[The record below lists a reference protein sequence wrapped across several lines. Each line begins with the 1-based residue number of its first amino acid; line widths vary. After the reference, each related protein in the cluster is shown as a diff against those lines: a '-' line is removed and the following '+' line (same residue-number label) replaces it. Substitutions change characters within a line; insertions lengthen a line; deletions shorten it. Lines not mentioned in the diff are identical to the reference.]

1 MRHTY
6 PEFHAVESVETQVV
20 GDPNLT
26 GNPHLDLLKM
36 MFSNFTGTSI
46 IWGICIYIY
55 ISLYYIIYNTIYI
68 YTHIYIYMIIYVGNT
83 LG

>member
-26 GNPHLDLLKM
+26 GNPHPRFAEDD
-36 MFSNFTGTSI
+36 
-46 IWGICIYIY
+46 
-55 ISLYYIIYNTIYI
+55 
-68 YTHIYIYMIIYVGNT
+68 V
-83 LG
+83 